1 MVVHCGEQMRWHSKC
16 MIERERKPFFF
27 LIMILAQGLRLD
39 YQMHMFNPGGYWTNE
54 FSADEQGKHY

>member
-1 MVVHCGEQMRWHSKC
+1 MVVHCGEQMRWNSKC
-16 MIERERKPFFF
+16 RIRETVFF